1 MSFSLIPPEINSAL
15 MLSGAGSGPLLE
27 ASAAWNSLAADLES
41 TATQYQTLVTNLVTG
56 SWLGPS
62 SAQMASATAPY
73 IAWLQGSAATAAQTG
88 AQAQVAAAAYQTAYA
103 SMVPLPEIAANRA
116 LLAELVSNNFLGQNT
131 GAIAT
136 TEANYLDMW
145 IQDALG
151 MDTYQ
156 VNSQAATALPAQVA
170 APQVASGAA
179 PAAAVAAAIVRRPFT
194 QEPMTSLRRV
204 RVSSAIIGTG
214 RMRLSTTW
222 LRTSAWVASN
232 PTATIAK
239 EGTIVTSRR
248 SQSGMRNPTKP
259 CMMTCPA
266 IVPTAELDNPEAI
279 SDTKNTPAAPEPRTG
294 IKVR

>member
-1 MSFSLIPPEINSAL
+1 MSFSLFPPEINSAL
-15 MLSGAGSGPLLE
+15 MFSGAGSGPLLE
-27 ASAAWNSLAADLES
+27 ASTAWSELAADLES

-103 SMVPLPEIAANRA
+103 SMVPLPAIAENRA
-116 LLAELVSNNFLGQNT
+116 ELATLVANNFLGQNT

-136 TEANYLDMW
+136 NEANYLDMW

-156 VNSQAATALPAQVA
+156 VNSQQAAALPSQVA

-179 PAAAVAAAIVRRPFT
+179 PAAAVAAAAPADASTVISGLLGDVADLFGP
-194 QEPMTSLRRV
+194 
-204 RVSSAIIGTG
+204 TG
-214 RMRLSTTW
+214 
-222 LRTSAWVASN
+222 
-232 PTATIAK
+232 
-239 EGTIVTSRR
+239 
-248 SQSGMRNPTKP
+248 
-259 CMMTCPA
+259 
-266 IVPTAELDNPEAI
+266 
-279 SDTKNTPAAPEPRTG
+279 
-294 IKVR
+294 